1 MTFGQ
6 QPQNNGQY
14 NPQYNTPDYNAAQ
27 QSGYGQQYAQSGY
40 GQNYYAQPQGAPTY
54 QYVPQGTGAGA
65 GAATINTTM
74 TYNYE
79 EARRVSV
86 TKVYGEMT
94 IGILVTAVVAVL
106 GQITGAYYSFLMAT
120 GMVGLIGLCVVQIAL
135 AVVLGMRVTKMK
147 SATARVMFYVYAA
160 SMGFTLSSIFMVYDL
175 GSIGV
180 ALGVTAAFFFAL
192 TMFGMTTKFNMLKA
206 GPILMIGLIVL
217 IISQIVL
224 AFVQVDGMT
233 KIVCAIGLILFA
245 GMTIYDAQS
254 DARAADRIRGPGPG
268 NGQEDLH
275 PVRPEPVPRLREHVP
290 VHPAAA
296 RQQGLASTADWR
308 AACSLPVKRHSPTTL
323 WPGFFMSVT
332 FAR

>member
-14 NPQYNTPDYNAAQ
+14 NPRYNTPDYNAAQ
-27 QSGYGQQYAQSGY
+27 QSGYGQQSAQSGY

-54 QYVPQGTGAGA
+54 QYAPQDAAGAGA

-86 TKVYGEMT
+86 AKVYGEMT

-160 SMGFTLSSIFMVYDL
+160 LMGFTLSSIFMVYDL

-224 AFVQVDGMT
+224 AFVQIDGMT

-254 DARAADRIRGPGPG
+254 TRALLTEYEAQGPEMVKKISILCALNLYLDFVNMFLYILQLLG
-268 NGQEDLH
+268 NRD
-275 PVRPEPVPRLREHVP
+275 
-290 VHPAAA
+290 
-296 RQQGLASTADWR
+296 
-308 AACSLPVKRHSPTTL
+308 
-323 WPGFFMSVT
+323 
-332 FAR
+332 

>member
-54 QYVPQGTGAGA
+54 QYVPQGTGA

-160 SMGFTLSSIFMVYDL
+160 LMGFTLSSIFMVYDL

-180 ALGVTAAFFFAL
+180 ALGVTAAFSFAL

-254 DARAADRIRGPGPG
+254 TRALLTEYEAQGPEMVKKISILCALNLYLDFVNMFLYILQLLG
-268 NGQEDLH
+268 NRD
-275 PVRPEPVPRLREHVP
+275 
-290 VHPAAA
+290 
-296 RQQGLASTADWR
+296 
-308 AACSLPVKRHSPTTL
+308 
-323 WPGFFMSVT
+323 
-332 FAR
+332 

>member
-54 QYVPQGTGAGA
+54 QYAPQDAAGAGA

-86 TKVYGEMT
+86 AKVYGEMT

-147 SATARVMFYVYAA
+147 SAPARVMFYVYAA
-160 SMGFTLSSIFMVYDL
+160 LMGFTLSSIFMVYDL

-192 TMFGMTTKFNMLKA
+192 TMFGMTTKFDMLKA

-245 GMTIYDAQS
+245 GMAIYDAQS
-254 DARAADRIRGPGPG
+254 TRALLTEYEAQGPEMVKKISILCALNLYLDFVNMFLYILQLLG
-268 NGQEDLH
+268 NRD
-275 PVRPEPVPRLREHVP
+275 
-290 VHPAAA
+290 
-296 RQQGLASTADWR
+296 
-308 AACSLPVKRHSPTTL
+308 
-323 WPGFFMSVT
+323 
-332 FAR
+332 

>member
-54 QYVPQGTGAGA
+54 QYAPQDAAGAGA

-86 TKVYGEMT
+86 AKVYGEMT

-147 SATARVMFYVYAA
+147 SVTARVMFYVYAA
-160 SMGFTLSSIFMVYDL
+160 LMGFTLSSIFMVYDL

-192 TMFGMTTKFNMLKA
+192 TMFGMTTKFDMLKA

-254 DARAADRIRGPGPG
+254 TRALLTEYEAQGPEMVKKISILCALNLYLDFVNMFLYILQLLG
-268 NGQEDLH
+268 NRD
-275 PVRPEPVPRLREHVP
+275 
-290 VHPAAA
+290 
-296 RQQGLASTADWR
+296 
-308 AACSLPVKRHSPTTL
+308 
-323 WPGFFMSVT
+323 
-332 FAR
+332 

>member
-40 GQNYYAQPQGAPTY
+40 GQDYYAQPQGAPTY
-54 QYVPQGTGAGA
+54 QYVPQGTGA

-147 SATARVMFYVYAA
+147 SVTARVMFYVYAA
-160 SMGFTLSSIFMVYDL
+160 LMGFTLSSIFMVYDL

-192 TMFGMTTKFNMLKA
+192 TMFGMTTKFDMLKA

-254 DARAADRIRGPGPG
+254 TRALLTEYEAQGPEMVKKISILCALNLYLDFVNMFLYILQLLG
-268 NGQEDLH
+268 NRD
-275 PVRPEPVPRLREHVP
+275 
-290 VHPAAA
+290 
-296 RQQGLASTADWR
+296 
-308 AACSLPVKRHSPTTL
+308 
-323 WPGFFMSVT
+323 
-332 FAR
+332 

>member
-54 QYVPQGTGAGA
+54 QYVPQGTGA

-160 SMGFTLSSIFMVYDL
+160 LMGFTLSSIFMVYDL

-254 DARAADRIRGPGPG
+254 TRALLAEYEAQGP
-268 NGQEDLH
+268 EM
-275 PVRPEPVPRLREHVP
+275 
-290 VHPAAA
+290 
-296 RQQGLASTADWR
+296 
-308 AACSLPVKRHSPTTL
+308 VKKISILCALNLYLDFVNMFLYILQLFGSRD
-323 WPGFFMSVT
+323 
-332 FAR
+332 

>member
-54 QYVPQGTGAGA
+54 QYAPQDAAGAGA
-65 GAATINTTM
+65 GAAAINTTM

-147 SATARVMFYVYAA
+147 SVTARVMFYVYAA
-160 SMGFTLSSIFMVYDL
+160 LMGFTLSSIFMVYDL

-254 DARAADRIRGPGPG
+254 TRALLTEYEAQGPEMVKKISILCALNLYLDFVNMFLYILQLLG
-268 NGQEDLH
+268 NRD
-275 PVRPEPVPRLREHVP
+275 
-290 VHPAAA
+290 
-296 RQQGLASTADWR
+296 
-308 AACSLPVKRHSPTTL
+308 
-323 WPGFFMSVT
+323 
-332 FAR
+332 

>member
-54 QYVPQGTGAGA
+54 QYAPQDAAGAGA

-86 TKVYGEMT
+86 AKVYGEMT

-147 SATARVMFYVYAA
+147 LATARVMFYVYAA
-160 SMGFTLSSIFMVYDL
+160 LMGFTLSSIFMVYDL

-192 TMFGMTTKFNMLKA
+192 TMFGMTTKFDMLKA

-254 DARAADRIRGPGPG
+254 TRALLTEYEAQGPEMVKKISILCALNLYLDFVNMFLYILQLLG
-268 NGQEDLH
+268 NRD
-275 PVRPEPVPRLREHVP
+275 
-290 VHPAAA
+290 
-296 RQQGLASTADWR
+296 
-308 AACSLPVKRHSPTTL
+308 
-323 WPGFFMSVT
+323 
-332 FAR
+332 

>member
-14 NPQYNTPDYNAAQ
+14 NPRYNTPDYNAAQ

-40 GQNYYAQPQGAPTY
+40 GQNYYAQPQVAPTY
-54 QYVPQGTGAGA
+54 QYAPQDAAGAGA

-86 TKVYGEMT
+86 AKVYGEMT

-160 SMGFTLSSIFMVYDL
+160 LMGFTLSSIFMVYDL

-254 DARAADRIRGPGPG
+254 TRALLTEYEAQGPEMVKKISILCALNLYLDFVNMFLYILQLLG
-268 NGQEDLH
+268 NRD
-275 PVRPEPVPRLREHVP
+275 
-290 VHPAAA
+290 
-296 RQQGLASTADWR
+296 
-308 AACSLPVKRHSPTTL
+308 
-323 WPGFFMSVT
+323 
-332 FAR
+332 

>member
-54 QYVPQGTGAGA
+54 QYAPQDAAGAGA
-65 GAATINTTM
+65 GAATINTMM

-160 SMGFTLSSIFMVYDL
+160 LMGFTLSSIFMVYDL

-217 IISQIVL
+217 LISQIVL

-254 DARAADRIRGPGPG
+254 TRALLTEYEAQGPEMVKKISILCALNLYLDFVNMFLYILQLLG
-268 NGQEDLH
+268 NRD
-275 PVRPEPVPRLREHVP
+275 
-290 VHPAAA
+290 
-296 RQQGLASTADWR
+296 
-308 AACSLPVKRHSPTTL
+308 
-323 WPGFFMSVT
+323 
-332 FAR
+332 

>member
-54 QYVPQGTGAGA
+54 QYVPQGTGA

-135 AVVLGMRVTKMK
+135 DEGLGMRVTKMK

-160 SMGFTLSSIFMVYDL
+160 LMGFTLSSIFMVYDL

-254 DARAADRIRGPGPG
+254 TRALLTEYEAQGPEMVKKISILCALNLYLDFVNMFLYILQLLG
-268 NGQEDLH
+268 NRD
-275 PVRPEPVPRLREHVP
+275 
-290 VHPAAA
+290 
-296 RQQGLASTADWR
+296 
-308 AACSLPVKRHSPTTL
+308 
-323 WPGFFMSVT
+323 
-332 FAR
+332 

>member
-14 NPQYNTPDYNAAQ
+14 NPRYNTPDYNAAQ

-54 QYVPQGTGAGA
+54 QYAPQDAAGAGA

-86 TKVYGEMT
+86 AKVYGEMT

-147 SATARVMFYVYAA
+147 SATARVVFYVYAA
-160 SMGFTLSSIFMVYDL
+160 LMGFTLSSIFMVYDL

-224 AFVQVDGMT
+224 AFVQIDGMT

-254 DARAADRIRGPGPG
+254 TRALLTEYEAQGPEMVKKISILCALNLYLDFVNMFLYILQLLG
-268 NGQEDLH
+268 NRD
-275 PVRPEPVPRLREHVP
+275 
-290 VHPAAA
+290 
-296 RQQGLASTADWR
+296 
-308 AACSLPVKRHSPTTL
+308 
-323 WPGFFMSVT
+323 
-332 FAR
+332 